1 MDSNNLLSL
10 EYTFSS
16 SLVSLRRS
24 VSREISASV
33 SKIRRQF
40 LCVQSEFNNEISR
53 LREQNKALVRTLQ
66 QMEEMI
72 KGKEI
77 EIYGLRHQ
85 LQSFSAGRVVCSN
98 CSGDSIQAR
107 NTLVRNTVFNPTKK
121 RPLTTIS
128 SSISDGLSE
137 SSLNSHIQ
145 QPIKKR
151 PYVLAN
157 DVESADVENINNI
170 TPKGVRKSPSGA
182 PDESQCE
189 DEVSKSEST
198 TLTNSVF
205 PVGSLSP
212 PSQIYDASLAVK
224 NAINHN
230 DLADYDATCR
240 DSSMLDMSGANNEG
254 NMLESPSTN
263 RTGPIGAEFIP
274 GIRNPNKLISANGPD
289 RVQVV
294 CHRPKR
300 THRPS
305 CRYFHRTFS
314 SKENKQEKQKSDD
327 TGDDI
332 SLPSG
337 FLESETSVHLP
348 PKSITSDTS
357 TKHKRN
363 KAKSHFPSIGG
374 SPTRDESNFKF
385 PLPPQRTT
393 LVAKKT
399 LSVANSVGVMCLNQ
413 TDTNDASEKSDMDQ
427 ENSDEN
433 IVYPCDL
440 CNQVFKH
447 KPALC
452 SHKKCAHRAK
462 PTKKSHG
469 KSVNRTSPSTPDGF
483 WNIDLEQHDKGKEN
497 VPVTNT
503 TDTEVNI
510 QHSSRRRRPL
520 NFPSFEISP
529 TPI

>member
-1 MDSNNLLSL
+1 
-10 EYTFSS
+10 
-16 SLVSLRRS
+16 
-24 VSREISASV
+24 
-33 SKIRRQF
+33 
-40 LCVQSEFNNEISR
+40 
-53 LREQNKALVRTLQ
+53 
-66 QMEEMI
+66 
-72 KGKEI
+72 
-77 EIYGLRHQ
+77 
-85 LQSFSAGRVVCSN
+85 
-98 CSGDSIQAR
+98 
-107 NTLVRNTVFNPTKK
+107 
-121 RPLTTIS
+121 
-128 SSISDGLSE
+128 
-137 SSLNSHIQ
+137 
-145 QPIKKR
+145 
-151 PYVLAN
+151 
-157 DVESADVENINNI
+157 
-170 TPKGVRKSPSGA
+170 VRKSPSGA

-230 DLADYDATCR
+230 DLADYDATHR
-240 DSSMLDMSGANNEG
+240 DSSMLDMSGANNGG

-289 RVQVV
+289 QVQVV

-327 TGDDI
+327 TVDDI

-348 PKSITSDTS
+348 PKSITSDAS

-374 SPTRDESNFKF
+374 SPTRDGSNFKF

-399 LSVANSVGVMCLNQ
+399 LSVANSVGVM
-413 TDTNDASEKSDMDQ
+413 
-427 ENSDEN
+427 
-433 IVYPCDL
+433 
-440 CNQVFKH
+440 
-447 KPALC
+447 
-452 SHKKCAHRAK
+452 

>member
-1 MDSNNLLSL
+1 MDSNNLLSV
-10 EYTFSS
+10 EYMFSS
-16 SLVSLRRS
+16 SLVNLRRS

-40 LCVQSEFNNEISR
+40 RCVQSEFSNEVSR

-85 LQSFSAGRVVCSN
+85 LQSFSTGRGVCSN
-98 CSGDSIQAR
+98 CSRDSIKAR
-107 NTLVRNTVFNPTKK
+107 NTLVGDAVFNSTNK
-121 RPLTTIS
+121 RPLMTIS

-145 QPIKKR
+145 QPVKKR
-151 PYVLAN
+151 PYVPAN
-157 DVESADVENINNI
+157 DVESADSENINNI
-170 TPKGVRKSPSGA
+170 TPKDVRKSPSGA

-189 DEVSKSEST
+189 GEVSKSEST

-205 PVGSLSP
+205 PIGSLSP

-230 DLADYDATCR
+230 DLADYDATYR
-240 DSSMLDMSGANNEG
+240 DPSMLDMSHSNNKG

-263 RTGPIGAEFIP
+263 RTGPIGAQFIP
-274 GIRNPNKLISANGPD
+274 YVKNLNKLISADGPD
-289 RVQVV
+289 QVQVL

-300 THRPS
+300 LHRPS
-305 CRYFHRTFS
+305 CRYFRRTLPA
-314 SKENKQEKQKSDD
+314 KENMQEKKKSDD

-337 FLESETSVHLP
+337 FLESETSVYFP
-348 PKSITSDTS
+348 PKSTTSDAS
-357 TKHKRN
+357 IKHKRN
-363 KAKSHFPSIGG
+363 KTKSHFPSIGG

-393 LVAKKT
+393 LVAKKP
-399 LSVANSVGVMCLNQ
+399 LSVANSVGV
-413 TDTNDASEKSDMDQ
+413 KSAQ
-427 ENSDEN
+427 
-433 IVYPCDL
+433 
-440 CNQVFKH
+440 
-447 KPALC
+447 
-452 SHKKCAHRAK
+452 
-462 PTKKSHG
+462 KSRR
-469 KSVNRTSPSTPDGF
+469 KSVSRTSPSTPDGF
-483 WNIDLEQHDKGKEN
+483 WNIDLEQHDKEKEN
-497 VPVTNT
+497 VPVTNMT
-503 TDTEVNI
+503 GTVVNTR
-510 QHSSRRRRPL
+510 HSSRRRRPL
-520 NFPSFEISP
+520 SFPTIEISP